1 LYFLQNTKKQEEG
14 RALRLCHILNA
25 KSKNRGRGRSP
36 LEIDMVLVRG
46 VAFLFLRTG
55 NRTYISYKRERD
67 RDVVALFYS
76 LTRAMLNAF
85 PIPGNGNAFSF
96 SRRGNAT
103 WICFLEIEYAI

>member
-1 LYFLQNTKKQEEG
+1 M
-14 RALRLCHILNA
+14 RLCHILNA